1 MPGGRACS
9 RRYSLHKL
17 YINRAPSSVSQVGPD
32 WSWPVDPSKYDR
44 SSDLRPDEAS
54 ALSYLVSRQRRCG
67 HFPSWIQKS
76 LLRLTIVIDAVMTA
90 IDAPKQP
97 RGGVLTVLILE
108 MHQRQTAFWGWTQSE
123 WLEILCASKETY
135 ERNHPTVIGDSRHF
149 LVAGMYLLR
158 VFDEFRKLGI
168 IDRTALSCRIFGRW
182 RVEGAIKRV
191 VELIRSWGYGR
202 SKAQE
207 VQWAVC
213 TALLANKSPHLE
225 DLTVNLLE
233 AERSATT
240 VDSHRASIGVL
251 SRALAGLGRPFRV
264 TATTPV
270 RGIHGMVSPPN
281 GSSGWIDGA
290 PPALCSPAVATG
302 TIPTC
307 SRRPGGS
314 PGHIQIALRLTSG
327 PANSR
332 QSGWPW
338 SAG

>member
-1 MPGGRACS
+1 MKGTTP
-9 RRYSLHKL
+9 L
-17 YINRAPSSVSQVGPD
+17 
-32 WSWPVDPSKYDR
+32 
-44 SSDLRPDEAS
+44 
-54 ALSYLVSRQRRCG
+54 
-67 HFPSWIQKS
+67 
-76 LLRLTIVIDAVMTA
+76 
-90 IDAPKQP
+90 
-97 RGGVLTVLILE
+97 
-108 MHQRQTAFWGWTQSE
+108 
-123 WLEILCASKETY
+123 
-135 ERNHPTVIGDSRHF
+135 VIGDSRHF

-225 DLTVNLLE
+225 DLTVSLLE

-251 SRALAGLGRPFRV
+251 SRALAGLGIIPQALPSRCHNPSAGNPRNGV
-264 TATTPV
+264 A
-270 RGIHGMVSPPN
+270 PN

-314 PGHIQIALRLTSG
+314 PGHIQIALRLTNG